1 MDRFGASVTTDS
13 RAVEI
18 LTTQGW
24 LSRVDA
30 DFQQAILNVAVLRQ
44 KAATHSI
51 SYAGDDAGCVY
62 GVIDGQVDFTSGVSS
77 INAPIGDIA
86 LPGDWWGFRP
96 LRGNPRAIHAV
107 ARTDLLLAEIPLSK
121 ITAMLTEHPEWWR
134 HINTLNSLKQERWGG
149 GMIDMTIRSSRLR
162 CIAVLL
168 RLAGCRDAAIN
179 TESATIHFTQE
190 QLSAAANISRYPAGT
205 ILRGLAKSGHVSLGY
220 GTITVLRP
228 AELCAMVDEA

>member
-1 MDRFGASVTTDS
+1 MN
-13 RAVEI
+13 
-18 LTTQGW
+18 GW
-24 LSRVDA
+24 LSSVEP
-30 DFQQAILNVAVLRQ
+30 DFQQALLNVATLRN
-44 KAATHSI
+44 KAASESI
-51 SYAGDDAGCVY
+51 SYAGDGAGCVW
-62 GVIDGQVDFTSGVSS
+62 GVIVGQADFTSGVSS

-121 ITAMLTEHPEWWR
+121 ITAMLADHPGWWR
-134 HINTLNSLKQERWGG
+134 HINTLNSIKQERWGG

-168 RLAGCRDAAIN
+168 RLAGCRDATSSS

-205 ILRGLAKSGHVSLGY
+205 ILRGLAKSGHVSLRY

-228 AELCAMVDEA
+228 ADLRAMVDDA